1 MIGGVVAVLG
11 DEGSEVVTT
20 VREALDRMSPRV
32 VETVEEAVSLSREAD
47 CDCVVATAQPA
58 REFLDRVDGEPACP
72 LVVVTAGSTTPLT
85 DHARVRH
92 HRVDDIATLESRVV
106 DAVLAD
112 RQRQQSADGERTT
125 DEELVEREAA
135 YRTLVENIPN
145 GGVALFDRDLR
156 YTWVGGEVFEQIG
169 LDSDDVAGKSLAEVY
184 SPAFL
189 DAHGDAF
196 RRAFDGERSTVE
208 FAYEDRRFRLDVV
221 PVIEDGD
228 VVAGLAMTHDVT
240 DDAERRHDL
249 FVRSR
254 AMDAAAIGLCLTD
267 PTEPD
272 NPLVYVNEGYERI
285 TGYEAREVL
294 GKNPRHLQGPET
306 ESEAARKM
314 REAVANA
321 ESVAVDITNYRKDGT
336 PFVNHVEITPI
347 FDDEGELVHFLGSQV
362 DVTAQHE
369 HRRALARQNEQL
381 AEFTSIVSHDLRNP
395 LAVARGRVELA
406 HRTGDLSHLD
416 HADASLERA
425 SALIEELLDLAREG
439 QTLDFDRV
447 ERVSVGD
454 VARAA
459 WDTVDTG
466 GAALTVEA
474 EWEVDADES
483 RLRQLFENLFRNCV
497 EHGSTNSRPEADDSV
512 EHARDDDAPVEV
524 RVGRLDAGCGFFV
537 EDDGPGV
544 PDDIRD
550 TVFDVGVTAVDG
562 GTGFGLAI
570 VRNVAEAHGWDVRL
584 TEGEQGGAR
593 FEFVVPCP
601 DDD

>member
-1 MIGGVVAVLG
+1 M
-11 DEGSEVVTT
+11 
-20 VREALDRMSPRV
+20 
-32 VETVEEAVSLSREAD
+32 VETVEEAVSLPREGD
-47 CDCVVATAQPA
+47 CDCVVATAGPA
-58 REFLDRVDGEPACP
+58 REFLDRVDGDPACP
-72 LVVVTAGSTTPLT
+72 LVVVTAGSTAPLT

-92 HRVDDIATLESRVV
+92 HRADDLATLESRVV

-125 DEELVEREAA
+125 DEELIEREAA
-135 YRTLVENIPN
+135 YRTLVENVPN

-156 YTWVGGEVFEQIG
+156 YTRVGGEVFEQIG
-169 LDSDDVAGKSLAEVY
+169 LDPDDVAGESLEEVH
-184 SPAFL
+184 SPSFL
-189 DAHGDAF
+189 DAHGDAY
-196 RRAFDGERSTVE
+196 RQAFDGERSTVE

-221 PVIEDGD
+221 PVTEGD
-228 VVAGLAMTHDVT
+228 EVVAGLAMARDVT
-240 DDAERRHDL
+240 DEAERRRDL

-267 PTEPD
+267 PTEPG
-272 NPLVYVNEGYERI
+272 NPLVYVNEGYERM

-306 ESEAARKM
+306 EAEARRKM

-347 FDDEGELVHFLGSQV
+347 FDDEGDLVHFLGSQV
-362 DVTAQHE
+362 DVTDQHE
-369 HRRALARQNEQL
+369 HQRALARQNERL
-381 AEFTSIVSHDLRNP
+381 AEFTAIVSHDLRNP

-406 HRTGDLSHLD
+406 RRTGDLSHLD
-416 HADASLERA
+416 HAEASLERA
-425 SALIEELLDLAREG
+425 SELIDEMLDLAREG
-439 QTLDFDRV
+439 RTLDFDRV
-447 ERVSVGD
+447 ERVSVGN

-459 WDTVDTG
+459 WDTVDTA
-466 GAALTVEA
+466 GATLAVEA

-483 RLRQLFENLFRNCV
+483 RLRQLFENLFRNSV
-497 EHGSTNSRPEADDSV
+497 EHGSTNSRPETDDSV
-512 EHARDDDAPVEV
+512 EHGSSDTETPVEV

-550 TVFDVGVTAVDG
+550 TVFDVGVTTVDG

-570 VRNVAEAHGWDVRL
+570 VRNVAEAHGWDVGL

-593 FEFVVPCP
+593 FEFVLPCP